1 MAMNNQ
7 NRKKVVPVFFGADQ
21 RFAPYLMTSVASVVE
36 KTNSRKNYAIHI
48 LHTDINEDTQKM
60 IASLAKDNVTIE
72 FNDVSETI
80 DQIVGSLPIRDYYSP
95 STYFRFVIASH
106 FPQYDKAI
114 YIDADTITNE
124 DVSKLYDT
132 NLGNNYVG
140 AVPEAVMSALP
151 DCGRY
156 AEKVLGISRSRYF
169 NAGMLVINSKAW
181 RQHDVLGQF
190 LFLISYYN
198 FVVAQDQ
205 DYLNVICKNK
215 VHYLPRRWNMETI
228 RSYNNIDAKRIG
240 IIHYA
245 FSAKPWQDINCF
257 YGQYFWKVAS
267 KLPVYGEI
275 KAAFAAVTNE
285 KLDSIAAVVES
296 VCATAR
302 QEVERADNFLRRVD
316 SNRSAKPLMQ
326 QPALAELV
334 VRLRAHA

>member
-1 MAMNNQ
+1 MATNKQ
-7 NRKKVVPVFFGADQ
+7 NIKAVPVFFGADQ
-21 RFAPYLMTSVASVVE
+21 RFVPYLMTSVASLVE
-36 KTNSRKNYAIHI
+36 KTNARKRYEIHI
-48 LHTDINEDTQKM
+48 LHTDITAESQKM
-60 IASLAKDNVTIE
+60 ICGLAKENVYIE

-80 DQIVGSLPIRDYYSP
+80 NQISASLPIRDYYSP

-106 FPQYDKAI
+106 FPQYDKAL
-114 YIDADTITNE
+114 YIDADTIINT

-140 AVPEAVMSALP
+140 AVPEAVMSAIP

-156 AEKVLGISRSRYF
+156 AEKVLGIARARYF

-181 RQHDVLGQF
+181 REHDVLGQF

-228 RSYNNIDAKRIG
+228 KSWKGIDANHIG

-245 FSAKPWQDINCF
+245 FSAKPWQDINCV
-257 YGQYFWKVAS
+257 YGQYFWRVAS
-267 KLPVYGEI
+267 KMPVYDQI

-285 KLDSIAAVVES
+285 KLQSIAAVVDS
-296 VCATAR
+296 VCATCREEVAR
-302 QEVERADNFLRRVD
+302 TDNFLRRVD

-326 QPALAELV
+326 EPALAELV